1 MNQAIE
7 KMNEKQQKISSLAR
21 DILNMSRN
29 QIVVNLRF
37 LDSALGRLE
46 LREAHNADIDLA
58 VDGKFVYYAPMKILK
73 SYKFDRWSPVRD
85 YLHVLFHCI
94 FQHMFVEPNINRE
107 IWNLACDIVIENV
120 ISGLGVDCS
129 SLRKKQQEKTIGEL
143 KTEIGNITAEK
154 VYRYYLDKN
163 LSSNEAAKLRGLFYA
178 DNHEIW
184 YMTEEEKS
192 AAGLGGGEKE
202 SDEIFESENSS
213 SSKSGAG
220 DAEESDYVLKE
231 VEMGSAAD
239 WEKVSRSIQMD
250 LETFS
255 KQHGDTAG
263 DLVLN
268 LRELNRE
275 KYDYSEFLKKFA
287 VLSEVMQINDEEFDY
302 VYYNY
307 GLELYGNM
315 PLIEPLEYKDV
326 KRIRD
331 FVIAIDTSGSVMG
344 ETVQRFIEKTYNILK
359 TENSFCSRINL
370 HIIQCD
376 AEIQEVKVITSQRE
390 FEDYIKSMKFYGF
403 GGTDFRPVFDYLDKL
418 VENGELR
425 NLKGMIYFTDG
436 YGAFPKKMPKY
447 KTAFV
452 FLDDEYN
459 NYDVPPWAIKL
470 ILTNDDIN
478 TK

>member
-1 MNQAIE
+1 MN
-7 KMNEKQQKISSLAR
+7 NKQQKISSLAR

-29 QIVVNLRF
+29 QILVNLRF

-46 LREAHNADIDLA
+46 LREVHNADIDFA
-58 VDGKFVYYAPMKILK
+58 VDGKFVYYDPMRILK
-73 SYKFDRWSPVRD
+73 SYKFDRWSTVRD

-94 FQHMFVEPNINRE
+94 FSHMFVEPAINRE
-107 IWNLACDIVIENV
+107 LWNLACDIVVENV
-120 ISGLGVDCS
+120 ISELEVYCS
-129 SLRKKQQEKTIGEL
+129 SLHKEQQADTIKML
-143 KTEIGNITAEK
+143 KDKVGSITAEK

-163 LSSNEAAKLRGLFYA
+163 LGRTEAARLRGLFYA
-178 DNHEIW
+178 DNHNTW
-184 YMTEEEKS
+184 YMTEEEKH
-192 AAGLGGGEKE
+192 AAGLGFS
-202 SDEIFESENSS
+202 SDDSDGKPMSETYISLNYKARTI
-213 SSKSGAG
+213 SKS
-220 DAEESDYVLKE
+220 DLNLYE
-231 VEMGSAAD
+231 VAIGSAED
-239 WEKVSRSIQMD
+239 WKKVSESVQMD

-255 KQHGDTAG
+255 KQRGRGAG
-263 DLVLN
+263 NLIQN

-287 VLSEVMQINDEEFDY
+287 VLSEVMQINDDEFDY
-302 VYYNY
+302 IYYNY

-315 PLIEPLEYKDV
+315 PLIEPLEYKDE
-326 KRIRD
+326 KRIKD
-331 FVIAIDTSGSVMG
+331 FVVAIDTSGSVMG

-390 FEDYIKSMKFYGF
+390 FEDYIKTMELHGF
-403 GGTDFRPVFDYLDKL
+403 GGTDFRPVFDYVDKL

-425 NLKGMIYFTDG
+425 NLNGMIYFTDG
-436 YGAFPKKMPKY
+436 YGAFPASMPKY